1 MAELTTLARPY
12 ARAIFDLTS
21 DDASRSKWSEQLAR
35 LAEVVS
41 HEEMRTLVG
50 NPRIEA
56 DELAELVCEAAGK
69 EAAGDEGRNLVRLLV
84 ANRRLAVLPRI
95 AELYEQLRAEAE
107 HVIDVEVISATPL
120 DKAQQDKIASALG
133 KRLGREVRL
142 HCREDEEVLGGVI
155 IRAGDLVIDG
165 SVRGQLERL
174 SGALVH

>member
-12 ARAIFDLTS
+12 ARAVFDLTS
-21 DDASRSKWSEQLAR
+21 DDASRSKWSEQLAM
-35 LAEVVS
+35 LTGVVS
-41 HEEMRTLVG
+41 HDEMRTLVG

-56 DELAELVCEAAGK
+56 DELVELVCKAIGK
-69 EAAGDEGRNLVRLLV
+69 GLGDESRNLVRLLV
-84 ANRRLAVLPRI
+84 ANRRLALLPRI
-95 AELYEQLRAEAE
+95 AEIYEQLRAEAE
-107 HVIDVEVISATPL
+107 HVIDAEVVSAAPL

>member
-12 ARAIFDLTS
+12 ARGVFDLTG
-21 DDASRSKWSEQLAR
+21 DDASRSKWSETLAL
-35 LAEVVS
+35 LAAVVS
-41 HEEMRTLVG
+41 HDEMRTLVS
-50 NPRIEA
+50 NPRIET
-56 DELAELVCEAAGK
+56 DELVGLVCKAADKGLD
-69 EAAGDEGRNLVRLLV
+69 DEGRNLVRLLV
-84 ANRRLAVLPRI
+84 ANRRLALLPRI

-107 HVIDVEVISATPL
+107 HVIDAEVVSATPL

>member
-12 ARAIFDLTS
+12 ARAIFDLT
-21 DDASRSKWSEQLAR
+21 DDDDSRSKWSDQLAL

-41 HEEMRTLVG
+41 HDEMRTLLG

-56 DELAELVCEAAGK
+56 DDLVELVCKAAGK
-69 EAAGDEGRNLVRLLV
+69 GAGDEGRNLVRLLV

-95 AELYEQLRAEAE
+95 AEIYEQLRAEAE
-107 HVIDVEVISATPL
+107 HVIDVEVISAAPL